1 MRRITK
7 EILGVKGLSYVR
19 RSLISTQ
26 DYFLPE
32 CKESF
37 QEGSNFEMTC
47 KGIPLG
53 AVEAALLYMST
64 DMSVF
69 SWTKVTFSVSNC
81 TTCCL

>member
-26 DYFLPE
+26 DYFLQE

-47 KGIPLG
+47 KGILW
-53 AVEAALLYMST
+53 AL
-64 DMSVF
+64 
-69 SWTKVTFSVSNC
+69 
-81 TTCCL
+81 